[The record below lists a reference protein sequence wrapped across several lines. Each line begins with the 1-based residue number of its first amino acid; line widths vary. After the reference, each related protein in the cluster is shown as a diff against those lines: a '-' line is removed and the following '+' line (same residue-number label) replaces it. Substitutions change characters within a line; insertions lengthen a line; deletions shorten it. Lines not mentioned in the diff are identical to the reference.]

1 MAESGMQ
8 RRGNH
13 SRNDFIKTELSE
25 LKADNSVLYSKIDS
39 IMLKAQAKPVH
50 LYMEANP
57 NPNSLK
63 FVANFMLV
71 EDGVSFDY
79 PDAASATSS
88 PLAQELFN
96 FAAVQRVF
104 VASNFVTVTKDEAV
118 DWIEIQTIIRDH
130 IRHYLEAGK
139 AVVQASFDND
149 PLFDENDTEIV
160 KKIKGILDEYIRPAV
175 EQDGGAIVFHSFHDG
190 IVKVLLQGS
199 CSGCPSSTVTLKAGI
214 QNLLT
219 RMLPEVKEVQ
229 AEGV

>member
-1 MAESGMQ
+1 
-8 RRGNH
+8 
-13 SRNDFIKTELSE
+13 
-25 LKADNSVLYSKIDS
+25 
-39 IMLKAQAKPVH
+39 MLQAQAKPVH

-79 PDAASATSS
+79 PDAESTENS
-88 PLAQELFN
+88 PLAKELFN
-96 FAAVQRVF
+96 FAAVKRVF
-104 VASNFVTVTKDEAV
+104 IASNFVTVTKDEAV
-118 DWIEIQTIIRDH
+118 EWAEIQTIIRDH
-130 IRHYLEAGK
+130 IKKYLESGK
-139 AVVQASFDND
+139 KVVNASFDKD
-149 PLFDENDTEIV
+149 PLFDEADSETV

-175 EQDGGAIVFHSFHDG
+175 EQDGGAIVFHSFQEG
-190 IVKVLLQGS
+190 VVKVLLQGA

-214 QNLLT
+214 ENLLT

>member
-1 MAESGMQ
+1 
-8 RRGNH
+8 
-13 SRNDFIKTELSE
+13 
-25 LKADNSVLYSKIDS
+25 
-39 IMLKAQAKPVH
+39 MLQAQKRPVH
-50 LYMEANP
+50 IYLEANP

-63 FVANFMLV
+63 FVVNFMLAD
-71 EDGVSFDY
+71 EGISFDY
-79 PDAASATSS
+79 PDQSSTENS
-88 PLAQELFN
+88 PLAHELFN
-96 FAAVQRVF
+96 FASVDRVF
-104 VASNFVTVTKDEAV
+104 IASNFVTVTKKGDV
-118 DWIEIQTIIRDH
+118 DWIEIQDFIRDH
-130 IRHYLEAGK
+130 IKKYLEAGK
-139 AVVQASFDND
+139 VAVQAVFDRD
-149 PLFDENDTEIV
+149 PLFDENDSETV

>member
-1 MAESGMQ
+1 
-8 RRGNH
+8 
-13 SRNDFIKTELSE
+13 
-25 LKADNSVLYSKIDS
+25 
-39 IMLKAQAKPVH
+39 MLKAQARPVH

-63 FVANFMLV
+63 FVANFMLA
-71 EDGVSFDY
+71 EEGVSFDY
-79 PDAASATSS
+79 PDVASAENS

-104 VASNFVTVTKDEAV
+104 IASNFVTITKSEDV
-118 DWIEIQTIIRDH
+118 DWSEVQNIFRDH
-130 IRHYLEAGK
+130 IKKYLESGQT
-139 AVVQASFDND
+139 VVKASFEKD
-149 PLFDENDTEIV
+149 PLFDENDSEVV

-175 EQDGGAIVFHSFHDG
+175 EQDGGAIVFHSFQDG

-229 AEGV
+229 AEGI

>member
-1 MAESGMQ
+1 
-8 RRGNH
+8 
-13 SRNDFIKTELSE
+13 
-25 LKADNSVLYSKIDS
+25 
-39 IMLKAQAKPVH
+39 MLQAQARPVH

-71 EDGVSFDY
+71 DDGVSFDY
-79 PDAASATSS
+79 PDAASAENS

-96 FAAVQRVF
+96 FAAVKRVF
-104 VASNFVTVTKDEAV
+104 ITSNFVTVTKDEAV
-118 DWIEIQTIIRDH
+118 EWAEIQTIIRDH
-130 IRHYLEAGK
+130 IKQYLEAGK
-139 AVVQASFDND
+139 AAVKASFDKD
-149 PLFDENDTEIV
+149 PLFDESDSETV

-175 EQDGGAIVFHSFHDG
+175 EQDGGAIVFHSFQDG
-190 IVKVLLQGS
+190 VVKVLLQGS

-214 QNLLT
+214 ENLLT

>member
-1 MAESGMQ
+1 
-8 RRGNH
+8 
-13 SRNDFIKTELSE
+13 
-25 LKADNSVLYSKIDS
+25 
-39 IMLKAQAKPVH
+39 MLQAQARPVH

-71 EDGVSFDY
+71 EEGISYDF
-79 PDAASATSS
+79 PDAASAEASQ
-88 PLAQELFN
+88 LAKELFN

-104 VASNFVTVTKDEAV
+104 IASNFVTITKSEEVEWAEV
-118 DWIEIQTIIRDH
+118 QTIFRDH
-130 IRHYLEAGK
+130 IRQYLESGKK
-139 AVVQASFDND
+139 AVQVVVTKD
-149 PLFDENDTEIV
+149 PLFDADDSEIV

-175 EQDGGAIVFHSFHDG
+175 EQDGGAIVFHSFEDG
-190 IVKVLLQGS
+190 VVKVLLQGS